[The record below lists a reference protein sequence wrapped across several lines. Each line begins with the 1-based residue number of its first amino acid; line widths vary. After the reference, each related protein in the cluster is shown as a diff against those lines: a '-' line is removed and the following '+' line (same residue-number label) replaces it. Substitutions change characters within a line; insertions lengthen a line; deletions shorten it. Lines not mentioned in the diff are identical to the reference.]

1 VTQRDVGIPK
11 PSPEYIYQIQAQ
23 TGVELREIAYIGDK
37 DKTDSF
43 CAINAGVLPFAAH
56 YSNET
61 MKYGLPVLE
70 PKALADYLH
79 SFGLQDAPFFGW
91 TFDGRCDNTGKDI
104 FVHALF
110 GAHKDLGLTQYL
122 IDFLK
127 DKNEV
132 FIGRRK
138 TPLGGILF
146 HYLVSQ
152 SYLSG
157 LIQDI
162 DCVTVFPGHKAN
174 SVNPILDEYSGIV
187 RKTFRQSYMPNLL
200 IRHTDAPDS
209 RRTAGADR
217 EVFEQFRTILV
228 NPSFERQVRD
238 KNILVLDDFTTSG
251 CSFETARHMLLN
263 AGANNVV
270 GLAVA
275 KWGNSYAQTRVTK
288 DWNPFEPCPLQ
299 RTDFVSTR
307 ITRSLNRQADV
318 YFQKVIWPVYSA

>member
-1 VTQRDVGIPK
+1 
-11 PSPEYIYQIQAQ
+11 
-23 TGVELREIAYIGDK
+23 
-37 DKTDSF
+37 
-43 CAINAGVLPFAAH
+43 
-56 YSNET
+56 

-91 TFDGRCDNTGKDI
+91 TFNGQCDNTGKDI
-104 FVHALF
+104 IVHALF
-110 GAHKDLGLTQYL
+110 GAHGDLGLTPYL

-127 DKNEV
+127 NKNQIR
-132 FIGRRK
+132 IGKRK

-162 DCVTVFPGHKAN
+162 DCVTVYPGHTAF
-174 SVNPILDEYSGIV
+174 SVNPILDDYSDIV
-187 RKTFRQSYMPNLL
+187 RKTFKQSYMPNLL
-200 IRHTDAPDS
+200 IRHSDAQDS
-209 RRTAGADR
+209 RRTAGVDR

-228 NPSFERQVRD
+228 NSDFEHRVRG
-238 KNILVLDDFTTSG
+238 KNILILDDFTTSG
-251 CSFETARHMLLN
+251 CSFETARHMLLK

-270 GLAVA
+270 GLAIA
-275 KWGNSYAQTRVTK
+275 KWGIAYARTKVLK

-299 RTDFVSTR
+299 KADFVSTR
-307 ITRSLNRQADV
+307 IAGSLNRQADE
-318 YFQKVIWPVYSA
+318 YFQNIIWPVYSA